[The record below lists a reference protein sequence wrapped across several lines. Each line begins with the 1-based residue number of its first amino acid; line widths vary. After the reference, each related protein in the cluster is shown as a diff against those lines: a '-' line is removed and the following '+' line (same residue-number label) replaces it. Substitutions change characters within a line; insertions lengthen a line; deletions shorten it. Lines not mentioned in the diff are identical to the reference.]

1 MKIHR
6 LILLTVLI
14 CAFSAHVFSQSNLRA
29 GSTAPAFN
37 GNVVGGDPISLS
49 GLRGKV
55 VVMTFWTTRC
65 AICRHEM
72 PILDD
77 VVKQYDPDK
86 VVFLALTTENEHQ
99 VAAYLRNN
107 PFSFKIVPDSFG
119 TLLRYADRDG
129 RGNINIGYP
138 SFFVVDKDGLVQHRS
153 SGYDKIA
160 PLTAAIDR
168 LL

>member
-1 MKIHR
+1 MQINR
-6 LILLTVLI
+6 LLLLTVLI
-14 CAFSAHVFSQSNLRA
+14 CAYAAHAFSQSNLKA
-29 GSTAPAFN
+29 GSTAPAFI
-37 GNVVGGDPISLS
+37 GNLVGGESVSLAD
-49 GLRGKV
+49 LRGKV

-72 PILDD
+72 PILDG
-77 VVKQYDPDK
+77 VVKQYDPNK

-107 PFSFKIVPDSFG
+107 PFTFKIVTDSFG

-138 SFFVVDKDGLVQHRS
+138 SFFVVDKQGLVQHRS